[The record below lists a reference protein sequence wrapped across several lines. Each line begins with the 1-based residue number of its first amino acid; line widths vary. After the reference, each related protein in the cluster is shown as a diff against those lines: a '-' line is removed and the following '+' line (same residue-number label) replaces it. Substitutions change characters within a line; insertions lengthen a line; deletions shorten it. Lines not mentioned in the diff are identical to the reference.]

1 VTGALFP
8 EEKTTARVSRTGS
21 AVPMAWPDWPFGDLA
36 PASFDVI
43 MADPP
48 WAYQMRGPTG
58 YERSPQAH
66 YDCLDLDALR
76 ALPVGRLAA
85 PDCLLWMWTTWPF
98 LANGAALDLIRA
110 WGFEGKTGLPWVKTT
125 VNGNVAFG
133 TGYVL
138 RSCSEPVII
147 ATRGAPT
154 YDKQFTRRTRA
165 LINAMAREHS
175 RKPDDA
181 YAMCERMIPAARRL
195 DLFAREPRDGWSV
208 WGNQTNRFE
217 ERAGSASVTALGP
230 GGASAVAAH
239 QDLLGPARRHADG
252 AGIQPQTGQA
262 DIIAKLIGEAGRVFP

>member
-1 VTGALFP
+1 MTGGLFP
-8 EEKTTARVSRTGS
+8 IGETKDRTSRGGADAPVT
-21 AVPMAWPDWPFGDLA
+21 WPEWPFGDLA

-48 WAYQMRGPTG
+48 WAYKMRGPTG
-58 YERSPQAH
+58 YEKSPQAH
-66 YDCLDLDALR
+66 YECMDIDALK

-98 LANGAALDLIRA
+98 LANGAALELIRA

-138 RSCSEPVII
+138 RSCSEPVIL

-154 YDKQFTRRTRA
+154 YDKDFTRRTRA
-165 LINAMAREHS
+165 LLNAVAREHS

-195 DLFAREPRDGWSV
+195 DLFAREARPGWSV
-208 WGNQTNRFE
+208 WGNQTNRFA
-217 ERAGSASVTALGP
+217 AGSASATTPSP
-230 GGASAVAAH
+230 GGASGVAAH
-239 QDLLGPARRHADG
+239 QAPLGPAGHDDMPQGARPDVIAD
-252 AGIQPQTGQA
+252 
-262 DIIAKLIGEAGRVFP
+262 LVSSAGRVLP